1 MDNDLKYKM
10 EKMGNKLREMQELY
24 SELESTIK
32 MNNESIKKPPRYV
45 EYNDDDDDDVHD
57 DMNSK
62 NNVSET
68 ESDTDSY
75 NTDDYYDGDE
85 DNDIFNEEI
94 FKNIPLSKN
103 LLDSLNI
110 TQNNFNHDN
119 NESQWTPPSHPGLN
133 NSNKLI

>member
-32 MNNESIKKPPRYV
+32 MNNESIKKSPRNV
-45 EYNDDDDDDVHD
+45 EYNNDDND

-75 NTDDYYDGDE
+75 NTDDYYDEDE
-85 DNDIFNEEI
+85 DDDIFNEEN